1 MQARTNTATG
11 DEGRTRA
18 SRREATRTVDRK
30 AFFDLA
36 GSQQTTDRMPTP
48 FPSGDIGMYLIVP
61 EQTWLARIRICLT
74 RSCLSHF

>member
-48 FPSGDIGMYLIVP
+48 FPCGDIGMYLIVL